1 MSSTDPSF
9 QSFLKTVRE
18 ISQATEGELA
28 VPLAYLGEIDQVF
41 IDWLAEAGKVKPAS
55 AAVLILNAHA
65 SFRAALFLAL
75 SGQLLPVFMTLRGA
89 LESALYANALAVNP
103 ALEDVWLHRDR
114 DEATRK
120 RCRLEFTIAKMFAF
134 LAEVQGQ
141 PFAGAAREGYDS
153 TIDFGAHPNSR
164 SIVSG
169 TRLEERDEAYLLEFV
184 YAHGPHSWELR
195 RALVACAEIGYLV
208 LMTSLIASLGHPRAE
223 TLAERAQAASVGR
236 AEFIAALGFIDPAA
250 RA

>member
-1 MSSTDPSF
+1 MPQGTKHTGRGVTPGPF
-9 QSFLKTVRE
+9 RF
-18 ISQATEGELA
+18 
-28 VPLAYLGEIDQVF
+28 VF
-41 IDWLAEAGKVKPAS
+41 
-55 AAVLILNAHA
+55 NA
-65 SFRAALFLAL
+65 RLL
-75 SGQLLPVFMTLRGA
+75 GQLGLQQLDLGQEP
-89 LESALYANALAVNP
+89 ESAPHIAACAN
-103 ALEDVWLHRDR
+103 RR
-114 DEATRK
+114 
-120 RCRLEFTIAKMFAF
+120 RLEFTIAKMFAF

-223 TLAERAQAASVGR
+223 TLAERAQAASGGL